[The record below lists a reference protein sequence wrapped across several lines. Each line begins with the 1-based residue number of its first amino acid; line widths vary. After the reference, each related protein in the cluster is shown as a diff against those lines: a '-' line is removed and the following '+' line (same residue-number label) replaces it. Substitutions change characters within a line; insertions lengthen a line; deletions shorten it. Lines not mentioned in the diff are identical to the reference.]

1 MEMAEQQPKLLKN
14 LVQMFSSQMLC
25 FPQGN
30 SFTWRRSQE
39 MGLFHADST
48 EDVQGVVIAKNGMG
62 RQRETI
68 LSGPSFAMLSEG
80 S

>member
-1 MEMAEQQPKLLKN
+1 
-14 LVQMFSSQMLC
+14 
-25 FPQGN
+25 
-30 SFTWRRSQE
+30 

-48 EDVQGVVIAKNGMG
+48 EDVLGVVIAKNEMG